1 LNLRLNIVAAG
12 HPHNVINLLQD
23 ESGNTSSDGF
33 MSRFLI
39 SVPQPM
45 RISLNKLIVL
55 KNMEVS
61 MLSKLFVTIKL
72 VHLKSK
78 DYKFTTNAFNYLSDC
93 FDDYN
98 IISEKHERKNPFLR

>member
-1 LNLRLNIVAAG
+1 
-12 HPHNVINLLQD
+12 
-23 ESGNTSSDGF
+23 

-45 RISLNKLIVL
+45 RISLNKLVVL
-55 KNMEVS
+55 ENIEVT

-78 DYKFTTNAFNYLSDC
+78 DYKLTPNAFDYLSDC

-98 IISEKHERKNPFLR
+98 MISEKNERKNPFLR